1 MIQYKFNLTLIEL
14 LKNNNI
20 INIFYYDK
28 DIFLKYL

>member
-14 LKNNNI
+14 LKNNI
-20 INIFYYDK
+20 INVFYYDN